1 MSVVRY
7 NFVNDYHYC
16 GCGEVEDDNG
26 EYVEYADYQKLL
38 DENAQLRAA
47 IERDAARQDTELLD
61 RLDLSI
67 CSVRP
72 YDPWRAES
80 EEEARWHVHNPA
92 IKGRKAAGFN
102 AMTVRE
108 AIARALDAEA
118 A

>member
-1 MSVVRY
+1 MS
-7 NFVNDYHYC
+7 NDP
-16 GCGEVEDDNG
+16 VSQMR
-26 EYVEYADYQKLL
+26 EYMLERLL
-38 DENAQLRAA
+38 TDKELREINRTLTHGTQILYDHIATLKA
-47 IERDAARQDTELLD
+47 ELDAARQDTELLD
-61 RLDLSI
+61 RLDLSM

-108 AIARALDAEA
+108 AIARALDAEDA
-118 A
+118 